1 MSWETILRSKRA
13 VAPRSPASWRM
24 SIRRIDCPLVQSFG
38 QSFYIHSAVSWP
50 YHDPKSSRRWFMG
63 EAGQRFQLWSCLA
76 TLKTKLGPSF
86 ALPSISRFAPSQLS
100 TRKGPDRKTVR
111 KEERPIG
118 ASHEWSAWHP
128 HTKLA
133 HTMRRPCAR
142 IDLDQYRL
150 TAMSRFASCLNCSA
164 PLAMT

>member
-76 TLKTKLGPSF
+76 TSKLNSAPSL
-86 ALPSISRFAPSQLS
+86 ALPGISRFAPKS
-100 TRKGPDRKTVR
+100 TRHKKRARSENGTQGGEADRGKSRV
-111 KEERPIG
+111 ERL
-118 ASHEWSAWHP
+118 ASTHQ
-128 HTKLA
+128 
-133 HTMRRPCAR
+133 AR
-142 IDLDQYRL
+142 SHYE
-150 TAMSRFASCLNCSA
+150 TAMRAH
-164 PLAMT
+164 